1 MTVLTNAEMSLLL
14 NATQDTQTPAWAG
27 TMTSAIA
34 TMAKLAE
41 AYFVEKQ
48 KALGVVAG
56 GIVGPRTLKALNA
69 QTPSGEATADE
80 IVKAMVRK
88 HRADEAENPTQPTT
102 QVVDFRKL
110 DVD

>member
-1 MTVLTNAEMSLLL
+1 VTVLTNAEMSLLL

-27 TMTSAIA
+27 MMTSAIT

-48 KALGVVAG
+48 KALGVVAD
-56 GIVGPRTLKALNA
+56 GIVGPQTLEALGA
-69 QTPSGEATADE
+69 HQTITPET
-80 IVKAMVRK
+80 
-88 HRADEAENPTQPTT
+88 PTT

-110 DVD
+110 DVE